1 MSTGEAPGTCTELHD
16 CRDVIGTGS
25 SIDTIKFHRFH
36 MFDTDWKL
44 KLHIDWAEE
53 LGNHVLSLRMRHQRY
68 SVDDIWNLN
77 ATIRIQVNEKWLKT
91 DTVVETEFSNRK
103 REITI
108 ADIGRMPEEVNYVTC
123 VHLKVS
129 MQVNSSSGIQLRNFI
144 DFSRSLPIFS
154 DAIVNVDGTV
164 FHINRMTL
172 SMASPVFLEA
182 FAEALDTDSIE
193 ICNVS
198 PRDFRRI
205 LNMIYPPHLPPKR
218 WIKENNRKKQLELI
232 YHLLAIAKALKCPI
246 VFEVADKWLVKHG
259 SFNLEDSL
267 MLAQTFGLREL
278 MGYKIATIQS
288 VDDLR
293 ECRDQIDALSNK
305 TKALI
310 LDHLLF
316 ST

>member
-129 MQVNSSSGIQLRNFI
+129 MQ
-144 DFSRSLPIFS
+144 
-154 DAIVNVDGTV
+154 
-164 FHINRMTL
+164 TL